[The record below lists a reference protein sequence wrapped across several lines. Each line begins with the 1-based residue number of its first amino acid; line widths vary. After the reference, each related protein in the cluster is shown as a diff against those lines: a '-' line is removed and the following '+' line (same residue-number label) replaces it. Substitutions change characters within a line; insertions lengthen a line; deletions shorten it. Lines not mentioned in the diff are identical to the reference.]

1 MKKIYKHTVQ
11 VVILSEDESL
21 EKALGSDEW
30 DLSAIEAA
38 ISDGDC
44 IGTYSHEE
52 TQEVPASEVKM
63 ELIAIGNDGTFFDDL
78 DGLDDLD

>member
-1 MKKIYKHTVQ
+1 MMKKIYKHTIQ

-52 TQEVPASEVKM
+52 TQQVPATEIEI
-63 ELIAIGNDGTFFDDL
+63 ELIAIGNDGTFFDNL
-78 DGLDDLD
+78 DGCDED